1 MATQIETDIRNTLVH
16 HTRTFMETFR
26 RGDSAGMADLYT
38 ESGQLLPPNAGIVQ
52 GSQAI
57 AGFWAG
63 VMEMGITEL
72 DMRVGE
78 VEQHGDTA
86 IEVSSAALLAGDGNV
101 ADEIKYIVIWKREDG
116 RWKLHRDIWNSSRP
130 AS

>member
-16 HTRTFMETFR
+16 HTQTFMETFR
-26 RGDSAGMADLYT
+26 RGDAAGMADLYT
-38 ESGQLLPPNAGIVQ
+38 ESGQLLPPNGGIVQ